1 VTDKEFEQEVMGYS
15 GMYPASEL
23 RKFIKY
29 FVEKKHFSTF
39 KTFNIKLRLKTW
51 FDPKR
56 KSKFKK
62 KNEGKSQQ
70 DIQLSILKNSLGKF
84 NPMR

>member
-1 VTDKEFEQEVMGYS
+1 MTDKEFEQDVMGYS

-23 RKFIKY
+23 KKFIKY
-29 FVEKKHFSTF
+29 FVEKKNFRTF
-39 KTFNIKLRLKTW
+39 KTFNIKLRLRTW

-56 KSKFKK
+56 RDKFKK

-70 DIQLSILKNSLGKF
+70 EIRLQILKTYLGKF
-84 NPMR
+84 DPLR